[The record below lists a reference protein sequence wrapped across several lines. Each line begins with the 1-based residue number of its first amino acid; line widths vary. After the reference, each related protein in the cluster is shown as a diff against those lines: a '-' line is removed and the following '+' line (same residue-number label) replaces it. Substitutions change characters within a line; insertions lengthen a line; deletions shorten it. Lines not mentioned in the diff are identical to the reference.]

1 MSRRGTLL
9 ILYGLLLG
17 AIFASCLPYVADRF
31 ELELLSPDWRW
42 VALCTGLLW
51 GPGIGGLWQAP
62 NPQRISA
69 LGVRTVAMW
78 ALVVAMVQPVR
89 YERKPQDVSVLILQD
104 RSSSVDDK
112 EADVLDLA
120 PVQKKIGSGRIGF
133 HPFGDLKALQSEQLI
148 GAGSELDRV
157 LELVPTLIRGGTDTR
172 VVLRTDGG
180 NTGGALGPVVGRLTQ
195 AGIAVY
201 QERLPSLLD
210 GGDIA
215 VVGIEHPER
224 VLSGRKITIAA
235 RVHKGTEV
243 PVECSMQL
251 GTEIRS
257 KSLVEGDQ
265 ATFSNV
271 LVPGSDAMPLVVSC
285 ERTDGVRDAVEQNNR
300 YGTLLVPE
308 QPPRVLIVDS
318 QPSRARSLADAIGNG
333 FDVTVRGGGG
343 LPNNKAGWQ
352 RFDAI
357 LVSDLPRI
365 TNYSRNNFSPRQ
377 MAMADRYV
385 RDGGALF
392 MIGGPQ
398 ALGPGGY
405 IGTRL
410 EQQTLPVW
418 LDTPRT
424 ERQPK
429 LALVLVIDRSGS
441 MTGLKLNL
449 AKKAAAAT
457 AESLGRND
465 RIGVIVFDAKADVVV
480 NLQRAANR
488 FRILSD
494 VARIKAGG
502 GTKIQPALAEAFRM
516 LKRAPARFRHVILLT
531 DGQSPRGGVLDTVQS
546 MTDRGITVSTIAVG
560 RSADRTMLRE
570 IADLGAGRYHYTNS
584 PERIPRIFLRETREL
599 RRDTAST
606 GNFRPRLTN
615 KGRRLSYLRKLERS
629 IPSLGGL
636 VLVRTKPGSDV
647 LMKDSSGHPLLI
659 TRRLGRGTVTVF
671 TSDAKGIWSSRWIQS
686 TVYPRFWRSMI
697 RAALS
702 DKNADLPTVD
712 LVDRRDRLVAQVRY
726 PMSQTDPTIPMVR
739 VRTMSGATDED
750 WQVLTPVVRAPG
762 VLEAEFISS
771 EPQTVLFE
779 ITVRPNDP
787 RSPVL
792 RRSITRPYEAE
803 LNPEL
808 LAAGR
813 QELAS
818 LSEEGL
824 LPRATMAALTRPGRV
839 GPKKRTEYW
848 QMAVVGFLASWIF
861 GLILRRIPIGRVAPE
876 GWL

>member
-1 MSRRGTLL
+1 MSRRAVQMVVFGF
-9 ILYGLLLG
+9 ILG
-17 AIFASCLPYVADRF
+17 AIFANALPYIAERF
-31 ELELLSPDWRW
+31 DFEFLAPDWRW
-42 VALCTGLLW
+42 IALCTALLW
-51 GPGIGGLWQAP
+51 APGIGSLWQAP
-62 NPQRISA
+62 NPQRVSA
-69 LGVRTVAMW
+69 LGLRTLALW
-78 ALVVAMVQPVR
+78 ALVLAMVQPVR
-89 YERKPQDVSVLILQD
+89 YEREPQDVSVLVLQD
-104 RSSSVDDK
+104 RSSSVNAKD
-112 EADVLDLA
+112 ADVLDMD
-120 PVQKKIGSGRIGF
+120 PIQKKIGSGRIGY
-133 HPFGDLKALQSEQLI
+133 HPFGDPKASDGPQLS

-157 LELVPTLIRGGTDTR
+157 LELVPTLIRGGMDTR

-180 NTGGALGPVVGRLTQ
+180 NTGGALSPVVGRLNQ

-215 VVGIEHPER
+215 VTGIEHPQR

-235 RVHKGTEV
+235 RVHRAADV
-243 PVECSMQL
+243 PVECSMKL
-251 GTEIRS
+251 GKELRT
-257 KSLVEGDQ
+257 KTPVEGDLV
-265 ATFSNV
+265 TFANV
-271 LVPGSDAMPLVVSC
+271 LVPSSDAMPLVVSC
-285 ERTDGVRDAVEQNNR
+285 ERSDGVQDAVEPNNR
-300 YGTLLVPE
+300 YTTLLVPE
-308 QPPRVLIVDS
+308 QPPKVLIVDS
-318 QPSRARSLADAIGNG
+318 QPSRARSLADALGSG

-343 LPNNKAGWQ
+343 LPTTKTGWAQ
-352 RFDAI
+352 FDVV

-410 EQQTLPVW
+410 EQKTLPVW

-424 ERQPK
+424 EQQPK
-429 LALVLVIDRSGS
+429 LALVLVLDRSGS

-465 RIGVIVFDAKADVVV
+465 RIGVVVFDAKADVVV

-560 RSADRTMLRE
+560 QSADRTMLRE

-599 RRDTAST
+599 RRDTAAT
-606 GNFRPRLTN
+606 GNFRPRLTK
-615 KGRRLSYLRKLERS
+615 KGRRLPYLRKLERLV
-629 IPSLGGL
+629 PSLGGL
-636 VLVRTKPGSDV
+636 VLVRAKPGSDV
-647 LMKDSSGHPLLI
+647 LMKDSSGNPLLV
-659 TRRLGRGTVTVF
+659 TRRHGRGTVAVF
-671 TSDAKGIWSSRWIQS
+671 ASDAKGIWSSRWIQS
-686 TVYPRFWRSMI
+686 TVFPRFWRSMI
-697 RAALS
+697 RSALS
-702 DKNADLPTVD
+702 DKNEDLPTVE
-712 LVDRRDRLVAQVRY
+712 LIDRRDRLVAQVRY
-726 PMSQTDPTIPMVR
+726 PMSHKGAMEPTIR
-739 VRTMSGATDED
+739 VRTMRDSDED
-750 WQVLTPVVRAPG
+750 WQVLTAAVRAPG
-762 VLEAEFISS
+762 VLEAELVTS
-771 EPQTVLFE
+771 EPQTALFE
-779 ITVRPNDP
+779 VTVRPDDP

-792 RRSITRPYEAE
+792 RNSITRPYEAE

-808 LAAGR
+808 LEVGR
-813 QELAS
+813 KELVS

-824 LPRATMAALTRPGRV
+824 LPPATMAALTRPGRV
-839 GPKKRTEYW
+839 GSKKRTEYW
-848 QMAVVGFLASWIF
+848 QMAIVGFLASWIL
-861 GLILRRIPIGRVAPE
+861 GLILRRIPIGRTAPE